1 VFPLLYVYLLLKA
14 HNNVII
20 TPIRVQAFLQC
31 IQHVNVILYL
41 FDNHGTM
48 EMFKY
53 IFKSNIRIVVI
64 DRLVF
69 MSQLKLYKLVSDPIV
84 CC

>member
-1 VFPLLYVYLLLKA
+1 M
-14 HNNVII
+14 
-20 TPIRVQAFLQC
+20 PIRVQAFLQC
-31 IQHVNVILYL
+31 TQHVNVISYL
-41 FDNHGTM
+41 LDNHGTM

-69 MSQLKLYKLVSDPIV
+69 MSQLKLYKLVSDPII

>member
-1 VFPLLYVYLLLKA
+1 M
-14 HNNVII
+14 
-20 TPIRVQAFLQC
+20 PIRVQAFLQC
-31 IQHVNVILYL
+31 TQHVKVISYL
-41 FDNHGTM
+41 FDNHATM

-53 IFKSNIRIVVI
+53 IFKSKIRIVVI

-69 MSQLKLYKLVSDPIV
+69 MSQLKLYKLVSDPII